1 MIVSA
6 FLPWASAPFAS
17 VSGTDGGDGWLVVG
31 TGSAALLAVL
41 LGDRT
46 AAPTKGGRILYG
58 LMGAASALL
67 GIVKIA
73 DLYDLKSKAGGFG
86 NAINVGIG
94 LWLLAG
100 AGVMMAV
107 LAMRSG
113 AQAANA
119 AKPASAGNAASAA
132 TSATASAATAAN
144 PADAG
149 NAAHVASA
157 PDAAASPESAPKSEA

>member
-1 MIVSA
+1 MSA
-6 FLPWASAPFAS
+6 FLPWASAAFAS

-73 DLYDLKSKAGGFG
+73 DLYDLKSKAGQFG
-86 NAINVGIG
+86 NAINIGIG
-94 LWLLAG
+94 LWVLAA
-100 AGVMMAV
+100 AGIMMAV
-107 LAMRSG
+107 LSMRAG
-113 AQAANA
+113 AQAASA
-119 AKPASAGNAASAA
+119 AKPASAGSSASAASAA
-132 TSATASAATAAN
+132 SAGT
-144 PADAG
+144 PPDVG
-149 NAAHVASA
+149 NAAHVAS
-157 PDAAASPESAPKSEA
+157 PSDAAASPESAPKSEG